1 LADTAEP
8 VVYVVDDDL
17 GVRTAIQQ
25 LLKSVEIKSEAFASA
40 DAFLSKF
47 DPHRVACAILDL
59 RMPGISG
66 LELQRLLAERGAD
79 TPIIMVTA
87 HADIGVIVR
96 AMKNG
101 AVDVFGKPFDHQDFI
116 EAVQLALEQAR
127 RLRVRRDHVRLV
139 RERYETLT
147 SREREVMALVVSGK
161 SNKLAAADLGTTE
174 KTIKAHRARVMDKM
188 AAESLP
194 DLVRMADVLRPV
206 DRPGDGRRR
215 PRL

>member
-1 LADTAEP
+1 
-8 VVYVVDDDL
+8 
-17 GVRTAIQQ
+17 
-25 LLKSVEIKSEAFASA
+25 
-40 DAFLSKF
+40 
-47 DPHRVACAILDL
+47 
-59 RMPGISG
+59 
-66 LELQRLLAERGAD
+66 
-79 TPIIMVTA
+79 
-87 HADIGVIVR
+87 
-96 AMKNG
+96 MKNG

-127 RLRVRRDHVRLV
+127 LLRERRDHVRLV

-147 SREREVMALVVSGK
+147 SREREVMALVVAGK

-188 AAESLP
+188 SADSLP

-215 PRL
+215 PRP